1 MLQVHILTYEAF
13 NASGVYPCYVD
24 GLAVTG
30 QTGCHECS
38 FDKKHQKDPG
48 LFLPRAAIIPFLL
61 LLKAQE
67 ILKNKPPSH
76 HHFSPGWE
84 RQLIIGL
91 EEEKRGRQTL
101 SVSLMV
107 CCAARQWF
115 VFVKLPP
122 PFDLTQ
128 HRARDIQSGSWTKLM
143 MLAIKNQFVSG
154 AEMTCFSRGNNTG
167 GF

>member
-91 EEEKRGRQTL
+91 EEEKRGR
-101 SVSLMV
+101 
-107 CCAARQWF
+107 
-115 VFVKLPP
+115 
-122 PFDLTQ
+122 
-128 HRARDIQSGSWTKLM
+128 
-143 MLAIKNQFVSG
+143 LAIKNQFVSG